1 MKEKIMMTIAGSDSS
16 AGAGIQ
22 ADIKSAFAA
31 GVYCATVITAVTSQ
45 NTCSVRAVANMSPET
60 VSSQIDAV
68 LDDMNVTAVKCGMLP
83 DKEIVETVADKAA
96 AGKLPGLILDP
107 VMIASSG
114 DQLID
119 NNAID
124 ALINR
129 LLPQAALVTPNIPE
143 ACRMTGVDIRSE
155 RDFDRAAEVFRRSG
169 CRALLLKTGHLHGKT
184 LTDMLYDFE
193 SGKVHGFEFERI
205 DTANTHGT
213 GCSLS
218 ASIAARMSQV
228 ESLRDAVQEAEEF
241 MHMAIRR
248 GCYRIW
254 GDGHG
259 PIDHFITLQ
268 ERCGGYKISR

>member
-1 MKEKIMMTIAGSDSS
+1 
-16 AGAGIQ
+16 
-22 ADIKSAFAA
+22 
-31 GVYCATVITAVTSQ
+31 
-45 NTCSVRAVANMSPET
+45 
-60 VSSQIDAV
+60 
-68 LDDMNVTAVKCGMLP
+68 
-83 DKEIVETVADKAA
+83 
-96 AGKLPGLILDP
+96 
-107 VMIASSG
+107 MIASSG

-129 LLPQAALVTPNIPE
+129 LLPQATLVTPNIPE

-169 CRALLLKTGHLHGKT
+169 CRALLLKAGHLHGKT

-218 ASIAARMSQV
+218 ASIAARMSQERV
-228 ESLRDAVQEAEEF
+228 YAMPYKRPRNS
-241 MHMAIRR
+241 
-248 GCYRIW
+248 YIW
-254 GDGHG
+254 PYDGDV
-259 PIDHFITLQ
+259 T
-268 ERCGGYKISR
+268 GYGEMDTAPSTIS